1 MFLYNSI
8 VLPADQAL
16 IKQWQE
22 DNEHFVE
29 TEASNEV
36 EKRINCQN
44 IVIVTGHSGSGK
56 SAIVHHIALKYR
68 SQGWNVKPVSTV
80 KEILQTINSSKSV
93 LESKAL
99 FVLNDPIGKESF
111 DEMEYTAWRKDEEK
125 LKACLKKVKLLM
137 SGRKY
142 ILNDNKVKG
151 LLKDKSNIVD
161 ISNDKL
167 KLSKKEK
174 ENIWSKYALKET
186 VSSEELIQILQTEAY
201 FPLLCKICFSTEV
214 EHAKV
219 KFFTEP
225 VEVLEEEINML
236 KESFKEKFC
245 ALVLL
250 VLFNNDLSVDDL
262 QGSLI
267 STEKYDLALKLCKL
281 EKNTTIDIIDDAFE
295 NLQGFFV
302 KKIIDKYHFYH
313 DFVMEVTTYVF
324 GKKYPL
330 ETIKYADIGFLR
342 KRVTLKRSNDNSN
355 QFTIYLKDNYIE
367 AFGKRLFHELFGER
381 LLDVILNPCLKNE
394 KVIDIFIN
402 ELKHHPEKLKLLLE
416 KKKLQMDSEEI
427 NQTSNQIFLSKLRFV
442 SLEEKISPLSAII
455 IFCETRLSLYC
466 LNALLQN
473 PDYLIGNSIFS
484 SVCCNGSKDVYA
496 MFIKNDIKKCLAEKW
511 KFLYPIHIASAFNNN
526 DILRELLQIGADANL
541 KTTNENY
548 WTPLTLAAGNDT
560 EEKDENEKITS
571 DQSRRNETVE
581 LLLSKGADIDLGK
594 ENGASPLY
602 IACQE
607 GHDTIVQILL
617 TKGADINKCTK
628 NGTSP
633 LTIACQEGHESIVQT
648 LVDSGANINSSM
660 ENGSAPLF
668 KACQEGHDK
677 IVELLLQKGADA
689 NHRIK
694 DGSSPLFTACKEGHA
709 NIVQMLLNSEAN
721 INSCDKDGVSPLH
734 IACKKGYE
742 IIVENLLEKGAD
754 YNLCDN
760 NGDSPL
766 HVACQ
771 NGHSRT
777 ALYLL
782 NRGANVDKCDKNG
795 NTSLYLA
802 CQEGHILV
810 VRVLIQSKADTNFLK
825 KNGASPLY
833 IACKNGH
840 DEIVKLLLTR
850 EAKLNFCAAD
860 GTSPLVLACQYGHE
874 KVIDILLQNG
884 ANINLCLENG
894 FSPLITAC
902 ENGHERI
909 VQYLLSKGANINL
922 CNGFGVGPLHIS
934 CLRGLYNIVQ
944 LLLSNGADVNQCGKS
959 GTRPLHIACEHKFDN
974 IVQILLSNGAYIN
987 LCDEYGASPL
997 YKACEH
1003 GYDSVVQIL
1012 LSKGADINRCL
1023 KNGASPLHIACK
1035 NKFESTVQLLLSKGA
1050 DINAC
1055 T

>member
-1 MFLYNSI
+1 MLLNKVIFE
-8 VLPADQAL
+8 
-16 IKQWQE
+16 QWEE
-22 DNEHFVE
+22 DNKQFVE
-29 TEASNEV
+29 TKATKEV
-36 EKRINCQN
+36 ERLIKCQN
-44 IVIVTGHSGSGK
+44 IVIVIGQIGSGK

-68 SQGWNVKPVSTV
+68 SQGWKVKPVSTV
-80 KEILQTINSSKSV
+80 MDVVQIIKTSICDQDDRI
-93 LESKAL
+93 L
-99 FVLNDPIGKESF
+99 FVLSDPIGKDSF
-111 DEMEYTAWRKDEEK
+111 DELKYTLWRKYEET
-125 LKACLKKVKLLM
+125 LKASFKTVKVMM
-137 SGRKY
+137 SCRKY
-142 ILNDNKVKG
+142 IMNNNQVKG
-151 LLKDKSNIVD
+151 LLKDKSHIVD
-161 ISNDKL
+161 LSNDNF
-167 KLSKKEK
+167 KLSIKEK
-174 ENIWSKYALKET
+174 ENICNRYDVDKT
-186 VSSEELIQILQTEAY
+186 VSRKELEEIIQTDAY
-201 FPLLCKICFSTEV
+201 FPLLCKLYFTNRANIKE
-214 EHAKV
+214 KLR
-219 KFFTEP
+219 FFKSP
-225 VEVLEEEINML
+225 VEFFEREIQTFR
-236 KESFKEKFC
+236 ESCKEKYC

-250 VLFNNDLSVDDL
+250 VLFNNNCCVEDIMKCA
-262 QGSLI
+262 I
-267 STEKYDLALKLCKL
+267 SIEKFELALQLCGMCKS
-281 EKNTTIDIIDDAFE
+281 TAPHTIVNAFE
-295 NLQGFFV
+295 TLQGFFV
-302 KKIIDKYHFYH
+302 KKIGNMYHFYC
-313 DFVMEVTTYVF
+313 DLVIEVTTFVF
-324 GKKYPL
+324 GKNYPL
-330 ETIKYADIGFLR
+330 ELIKYADIGFLR
-342 KRVTLKRSNDNSN
+342 EKVKLGYHHKTD
-355 QFTIYLKDNYIE
+355 QFTIYLSDAYID
-367 AFGKRLFHELFGER
+367 ALGRRLFNDIFEDR
-381 LLDVILNPCLKNE
+381 LLDVVLNPCLKNE
-394 KVIDIFIN
+394 KVITFFIN
-402 ELKHHPEKLKLLLE
+402 ELERHPEKLRELL
-416 KKKLQMDSEEI
+416 KKKQLPIDHQEM
-427 NQTSNQIFLSKLRFV
+427 NLTSNHLFLSKLAFV
-442 SLEEKISPLSAII
+442 SLEERISPLSAII
-455 IFCETRLSLYC
+455 IFCSTRLSFYC
-466 LNALLQN
+466 INALRQMQELF
-473 PDYLIGNSIFS
+473 IGHSVFS
-484 SVCCNGSKDVYA
+484 LLCCTGSKDLFD
-496 MFIKNDIKKCLAEKW
+496 MFIEDRISEFLEEKW

-526 DILRELLQIGADANL
+526 DILHKLLQNGANVNL

-548 WTPLTLAAGNDT
+548 WTPLTLAAGNQI
-560 EEKDENEKITS
+560 EENNENEKITPT
-571 DQSRRNETVE
+571 ETKRTGTMN
-581 LLLSKGADIDLGK
+581 LLLSNGADIDLCI

-607 GHDTIVQILL
+607 GYDSIVQMLL

-633 LTIACQEGHESIVQT
+633 FTIACQEGHESIVQT

-660 ENGSAPLF
+660 ENGSTPLF

-694 DGSSPLFTACKEGHA
+694 DGSSPLFIACKEGHA

-795 NTSLYLA
+795 NNSLYLA

-860 GTSPLVLACQYGHE
+860 GTSPLVVACQYGHE

-922 CNGFGVGPLHIS
+922 CNRFGVGPLHIS

-974 IVQILLSNGAYIN
+974 IVQILLSNGADIN